1 MRDLIERV
9 FWTAV
14 SAALGT
20 IPAAQLSS
28 AIFELDLAAL
38 ETVAVAGL
46 TAGLAA
52 AANAL
57 LVIARARLAVLP
69 DPGAGL
75 PGLPVRGDR

>member
-14 SAALGT
+14 SAALAT

-28 AIFELDLAAL
+28 AIFALDLDAL

-52 AANAL
+52 AANAI
-57 LVIARARLAVLP
+57 LVIARARLAILP

-75 PGLPVRGDR
+75 PGLPVSR